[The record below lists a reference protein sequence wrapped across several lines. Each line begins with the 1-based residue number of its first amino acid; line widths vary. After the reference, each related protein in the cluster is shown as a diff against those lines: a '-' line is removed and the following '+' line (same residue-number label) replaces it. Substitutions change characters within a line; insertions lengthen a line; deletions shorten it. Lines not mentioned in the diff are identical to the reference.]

1 MESIEGRPINNSG
14 LVADQHSFRI
24 VEGVY
29 YDGPGV
35 SEADLEDWSSV
46 FAPPWFT
53 DCGMI
58 IPEGKQVTGDGQ
70 SSGYFWDAF
79 NVWDICRGWDLK
91 KC

>member
-35 SEADLEDWSSV
+35 SEADLED
-46 FAPPWFT
+46 
-53 DCGMI
+53 
-58 IPEGKQVTGDGQ
+58 
-70 SSGYFWDAF
+70 
-79 NVWDICRGWDLK
+79 
-91 KC
+91 